1 MGWDRN
7 ETSWW
12 FHFCRPS
19 RKEKKVEK
27 GAAKEVK
34 QEEKK
39 KKEKQKIDDTGR
51 HKPYGLTAWAPI
63 DDVYVVRHYPKPVYD
78 ADVAVDMLKSFQKLD
93 FTPEDQPLFINLRLD
108 MKLEK
113 KVRSTPFW
121 RNCTLCIDHFVT
133 LTDIF

>member
-1 MGWDRN
+1 MGCIKTN
-7 ETSWW
+7 NATS
-12 FHFCRPS
+12 FRFCRPS
-19 RKEKKVEK
+19 RKKVEK

-34 QEEKK
+34 QEEKTK
-39 KKEKQKIDDTGR
+39 EKKEKQKIDDTGR

-93 FTPEDQPLFINLRLD
+93 FTPDDQPLFIELKLD

-113 KVRSTPFW
+113 KV
-121 RNCTLCIDHFVT
+121 H
-133 LTDIF
+133 